1 MGAFTHV
8 YILYCVELI
17 LSFIDDIQSEYSQ
30 IREDILAHP
39 FIVGVGN
46 GSLNV
51 ENFKHYVLQDYVY
64 LADYSRVLA
73 IGAARA
79 PDLDTMSWFAGLLD
93 ETLNTEM
100 DLHRTYC
107 LEFGISRRQLE
118 NTVASPTTISYTSFL
133 LKTAYQGTFGEL
145 IAALL
150 PCQLGYW
157 EIGQYLSSQGKPC
170 NAPLYSQWID
180 MYSSEEFATLAATIS
195 DLANRIYEM
204 VGDEEKLAM
213 KEAYLTGVRFEHL
226 FCDMA
231 YNL

>member
-1 MGAFTHV
+1 M
-8 YILYCVELI
+8 
-17 LSFIDDIQSEYSQ
+17 SFIDDIQSEYNQ

-64 LADYSRVLA
+64 LVDYSRVLA

-107 LEFGISRRQLE
+107 LEFGISRRKLE
-118 NTVASPTTISYTSFL
+118 STVPSPTTISYTSFL

-180 MYSSEEFATLAATIS
+180 MYSSEEFETLAATIS

-226 FCDMA
+226 FWDMA
-231 YNL
+231 YNLEQWSS